1 MGVLVKIFGLGMRG
15 YPEDECV
22 VAARGGRGERKQDTP
37 VEDRV
42 TARSVCG
49 LMRAINI
56 EAAAQHRQGS
66 TCKVVNEGLSGSS
79 DWLNSRQK
87 PVKPPSSK
95 ARINS
100 CQSMASHNDSH
111 SSYSQRQDVSR
122 VTLISA
128 AGKQYK
134 YCNGDESFSLPET
147 LFCPSSTAAA
157 RCLQQ
162 NLIFHLNHIPS
173 S

>member
-79 DWLNSRQK
+79 DWLNQRQE
-87 PVKPPSSK
+87 PVKPSSSK
-95 ARINS
+95 ARIN
-100 CQSMASHNDSH
+100 
-111 SSYSQRQDVSR
+111 
-122 VTLISA
+122 
-128 AGKQYK
+128 
-134 YCNGDESFSLPET
+134 
-147 LFCPSSTAAA
+147 
-157 RCLQQ
+157 
-162 NLIFHLNHIPS
+162 
-173 S
+173 

>member
-22 VAARGGRGERKQDTP
+22 VAARGGRGERKQDTT

-79 DWLNSRQK
+79 DWLNQRQA
-87 PVKPPSSK
+87 PVKPSSSK
-95 ARINS
+95 ARIN
-100 CQSMASHNDSH
+100 
-111 SSYSQRQDVSR
+111 
-122 VTLISA
+122 
-128 AGKQYK
+128 
-134 YCNGDESFSLPET
+134 
-147 LFCPSSTAAA
+147 
-157 RCLQQ
+157 
-162 NLIFHLNHIPS
+162 
-173 S
+173 